1 VMVLL
6 SVCEVPTNSG
16 SMSASIR
23 AQSGSQ
29 EATSIDDVTG
39 VKTCGELVQTGLFC
53 CGGEDD
59 TVNRQTVVSEY
70 GGHWDFKNATVPLQP
85 NQNLLKE
92 KIASQPAYG
101 LPSACSK
108 SFVQRADCQLSA
120 GKHLTGNDNKLQ
132 EELQESRSSE
142 LSDTVHMYQ
151 MPDRKTNK
159 LQKEVKES
167 PRPEASDIVE
177 MSQVSEQGTKTT
189 LMLRNIPF
197 ELNLD
202 EFALKIETA
211 GFGDCY
217 DMLYLPMKRGNVQN
231 RGYAFLNFRS
241 PIFADR
247 FTATFHKQNLNW
259 ANLSGA
265 RKLLNVTEARVQGF
279 METIQL
285 VKSQND
291 VTQLEKQLLV
301 KV

>member
-1 VMVLL
+1 VIVFRSL
-6 SVCEVPTNSG
+6 CEVPTKSG
-16 SMSASIR
+16 SMLMSIG

-29 EATSIDDVTG
+29 EATSIDNVMG
-39 VKTCGELVQTGLFC
+39 VNSCRELVQTGLFC
-53 CGGEDD
+53 CGGDEDS
-59 TVNRQTVVSEY
+59 VNRRTVSEH
-70 GGHWDFKNATVPLQP
+70 GGHWDFKNATVFVQP
-85 NQNLLKE
+85 TQNLSK
-92 KIASQPAYG
+92 ARSAYQPAYG

-108 SFVQRADCQLSA
+108 SFVQRADCRLSA
-120 GKHLTGNDNKLQ
+120 GNHLTGNDNKLQ

-231 RGYAFLNFRS
+231 RGYAFLNFHS
-241 PIFADR
+241 HIFADR

-259 ANLSGA
+259 ANVSGA

-285 VKSQND
+285 VRNQNNIS
-291 VTQLEKQLLV
+291 QLEKQLLV

>member
-1 VMVLL
+1 MVLP

-16 SMSASIR
+16 SMSASIG

-59 TVNRQTVVSEY
+59 TVNRRTVVSEY

-85 NQNLLKE
+85 NQNLLKA

-108 SFVQRADCQLSA
+108 SFVQRADNQRRI
-120 GKHLTGNDNKLQ
+120 GKDFTGDDNKLQ
-132 EELQESRSSE
+132 EERKESHSSE
-142 LSDTVHMYQ
+142 LSDTVNVSQ
-151 MPDRKTNK
+151 VPDRETDK
-159 LQKEVKES
+159 LQKEAKES
-167 PRPEASDIVE
+167 HISKPSDTVE
-177 MSQVSEQGTKTT
+177 MSQVSEQGTDTT

-202 EFALKIETA
+202 EFASKIATA